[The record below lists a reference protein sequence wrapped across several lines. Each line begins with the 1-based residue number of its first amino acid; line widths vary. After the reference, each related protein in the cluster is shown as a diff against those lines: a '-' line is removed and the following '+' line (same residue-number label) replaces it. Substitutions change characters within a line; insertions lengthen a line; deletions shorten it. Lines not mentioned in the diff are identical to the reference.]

1 MGMFGWSL
9 PAGCGSL
16 PGEEADPPC
25 AVCGLEA
32 GACICPECLECGE
45 QGNPQCYADK
55 DPEGNIRDANGAEA
69 GQASDHPHH
78 GLRRSQEQID
88 SLARMKAEWDADAKA
103 EAEWEARFEAE
114 QAAAYRV
121 LEAELAKHEDPGPG
135 AVGPS

>member
-55 DPEGNIRDANGAEA
+55 DPEGNIRETNGTEA
-69 GQASDHPHH
+69 GQEHPHH
-78 GLRRSQEQID
+78 GLRRSQEQVD
-88 SLARMKAEWDADAKA
+88 SLARMKAEWEADAKA
-103 EAEWEARFEAE
+103 EFEWECRFAAE
-114 QAAAYRV
+114 QAGLARR
-121 LEAELAKHEDPGPG
+121 EAQDPGLRG
-135 AVGPS
+135 QT